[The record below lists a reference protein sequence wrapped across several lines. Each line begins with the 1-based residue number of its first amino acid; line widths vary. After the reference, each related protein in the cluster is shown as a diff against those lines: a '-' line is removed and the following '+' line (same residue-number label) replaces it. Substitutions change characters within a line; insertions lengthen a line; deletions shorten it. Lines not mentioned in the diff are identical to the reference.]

1 MLQEEIRQLISAY
14 GYGVIAG
21 IVGLEGM
28 GIPVP
33 GETALV
39 AAAIYAG
46 MTDQLDIRYV
56 IGAAACGAIVGD
68 NCGYWLGRRIG
79 QQALERYGHY
89 IFLTR
94 SRIEL
99 GQYLFVRHGGKV
111 VFFARFF
118 TVLRTLGAFLA
129 GLNHMRW
136 RRFAPFNATG
146 SITWAAAFGLAA
158 YLLGDQA
165 QRLTAPLDVAG
176 IVIVIVIA
184 LAAGALI
191 ALRRR
196 ERRWRQLAR
205 AHYDKALPPSARNS

>member
-1 MLQEEIRQLISAY
+1 MLHEEMRQLISAY
-14 GYGVIAG
+14 GYGIIAG
-21 IVGLEGM
+21 VVGLEGM

-56 IGAAACGAIVGD
+56 IAAAVCGAVVGD
-68 NCGYWLGRRIG
+68 NCGYWIGRRIG
-79 QQALERYGHY
+79 QQALQRYGQY
-89 IFLTR
+89 LFLMQ

-136 RRFAPFNATG
+136 RRFVPFNVAG

-176 IVIVIVIA
+176 IVIATA

-196 ERRWRQLAR
+196 ERTWRQQAR
-205 AHYDKALPPSARNS
+205 AYYDKTLPPSARNS

>member
-1 MLQEEIRQLISAY
+1 MLQEEVRQLISAY

-28 GIPVP
+28 
-33 GETALV
+33 
-39 AAAIYAG
+39 
-46 MTDQLDIRYV
+46 D
-56 IGAAACGAIVGD
+56 
-68 NCGYWLGRRIG
+68 
-79 QQALERYGHY
+79 
-89 IFLTR
+89 TR
-94 SRIEL
+94 
-99 GQYLFVRHGGKV
+99 
-111 VFFARFF
+111 
-118 TVLRTLGAFLA
+118 
-129 GLNHMRW
+129 
-136 RRFAPFNATG
+136 ATG

-165 QRLTAPLDVAG
+165 QRLTAPLGVAG
-176 IVIVIVIA
+176 IVIA